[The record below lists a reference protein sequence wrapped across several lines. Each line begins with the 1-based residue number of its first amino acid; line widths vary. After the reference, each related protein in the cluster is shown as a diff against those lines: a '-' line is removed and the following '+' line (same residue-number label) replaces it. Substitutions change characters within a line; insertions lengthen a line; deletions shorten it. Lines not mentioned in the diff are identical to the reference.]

1 MKINTKFFGEIEIE
15 EEKIINFP
23 NGIIGFEDL
32 KRFVL
37 IDHPGSD
44 TIKWLQSVEEKDFA
58 LPVVDP
64 LSFFP
69 DYEPVINES
78 DLKNLKL
85 NSIEDGVVLC
95 ILTVPKNP
103 ESTTVNLKAPIVLNP
118 LNRLG
123 DQLIAENP
131 DYQIKQPVKIF
142 TESLKES

>member
-1 MKINTKFFGEIEIE
+1 MKIETKFFGEIEIE

-44 TIKWLQSVEEKDFA
+44 IIKWLQSVEEKDFA
-58 LPVVDP
+58 LPIIDP

-69 DYEPVINES
+69 EYEPIINES
-78 DLKNLKL
+78 DLKNLEL
-85 NSIEDGVVLC
+85 SSIEDAVILC
-95 ILTVPKNP
+95 ILTVPKDL

-118 LNRLG
+118 LNRIG

-131 DYQIKQPVKIF
+131 EYKIKQPIKIF
-142 TESLKES
+142 AEN